1 METISV
7 SVEFLASVLG
17 TEAGVLTG
25 KLGDDQKKN
34 EDFLKTEITAKLD
47 KAKRAGKDES
57 FGRAK
62 RETAEEIEKKV
73 AEKFGVDLGTIDE
86 MIERYVENNK
96 KTFKANPN
104 DIRSSDIYVEDLKA
118 ERKRIQELEDSY
130 KTKLANVERER
141 VRDVIEQ
148 RAAQLLA
155 DGGYIL
161 PEDKEKRERQTKMLL
176 REALD
181 GDAQFKLLDGKKIQL
196 VDKEGNVMRNDLLD
210 ELDFDSY
217 FNKLASS
224 TFDVSKDP
232 GKETPGN
239 KTTPE
244 KKDIKIPTYT
254 NEEEYMNLL
263 WTEKDPAVR
272 EALKQDW
279 ESKQKK

>member
-17 TEAGVLTG
+17 TEAGTLKG
-25 KLGDDQKKN
+25 KLGEDQKNN
-34 EDFLKTEITAKLD
+34 EDFLKGEITSKLD
-47 KAKRAGKDES
+47 KAKRAGKDEA

-62 RETAEEIEKKV
+62 RETAEEIEKKI
-73 AEKFGVDLGTIDE
+73 AEKFGVDVGNVDD
-86 MIERYVENNK
+86 MINAYIENNK

-104 DIRSSDIYVEDLKA
+104 DIRSSDIYVEDMKA
-118 ERKRIQELEDSY
+118 EKKRIQDLEAEY
-130 KTKLANVERER
+130 KNKLSSIERER

-148 RAAQLLA
+148 RASQLLS

-161 PEDKEKRERQTKMLL
+161 PEDKEKRERQVRMLL

-196 VDKEGNVMRNDLLD
+196 IDKDGNVMRNDVLD
-210 ELDFDSY
+210 ELDFDTY
-217 FNKLASS
+217 FKNLAGA

-239 KTTPE
+239 RTDPG
-244 KKDIKIPTYT
+244 KKDIKIPAYT
-254 NEEEYMNLL
+254 TDEEYMKLL
-263 WTEKDPAVR
+263 HETTDKDVR